1 MEENETA
8 NESDLLRRNEDSIL
22 SEDPTHFGSLDQGR
36 SRARV
41 TDPFLQPPSVLRGS
55 LDMTGQN
62 EATLD
67 NAENDVPQVKNFVQ
81 PFVVDFTKLI
91 CFWLLTLYSVLSFLV
106 ILVFLIVS
114 IFIKVA
120 DGTVFGCTI
129 FNHFKSILFYQ
140 S

>member
-81 PFVVDFTKLI
+81 PFVVDLWSFSLVLVTRKW
-91 CFWLLTLYSVLSFLV
+91 CHTLTSLHLQR
-106 ILVFLIVS
+106 IENQN
-114 IFIKVA
+114 K
-120 DGTVFGCTI
+120 
-129 FNHFKSILFYQ
+129 KQ
-140 S
+140 